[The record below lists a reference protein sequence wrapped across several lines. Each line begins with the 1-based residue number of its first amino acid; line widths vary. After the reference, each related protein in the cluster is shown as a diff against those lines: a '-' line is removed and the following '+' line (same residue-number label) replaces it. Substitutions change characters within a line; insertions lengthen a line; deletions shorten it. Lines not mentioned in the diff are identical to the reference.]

1 LARWDRHRRLG
12 RRQRSNA
19 IDGDDLETFYRSKD
33 DSEIER
39 PRDEKRATAGWKL
52 WGNEAD
58 DLLPAGL
65 KAIENFGV
73 PLQPSNEIGNAS
85 TLKSG
90 SSQNLPK
97 ILR

>member
-1 LARWDRHRRLG
+1 LARWDRRRRLG

-65 KAIENFGV
+65 AANHDLRV
-73 PLQPSNEIGNAS
+73 
-85 TLKSG
+85 LKLG
-90 SSQNLPK
+90 KGRNNLAEH
-97 ILR
+97 RDSWV